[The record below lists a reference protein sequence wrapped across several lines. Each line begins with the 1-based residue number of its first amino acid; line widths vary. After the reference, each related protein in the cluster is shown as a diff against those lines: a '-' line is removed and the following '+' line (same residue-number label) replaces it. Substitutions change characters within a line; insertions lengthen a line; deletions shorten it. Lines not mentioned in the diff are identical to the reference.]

1 MFHIPNGVPFG
12 CLLKKKTRSLFRG
25 FWFEPPSSGGFF
37 VQEGPAFRCPESVA
51 LAADFER
58 EGAAVFWVEAW
69 GVGRRGVGGWFGG

>member
-1 MFHIPNGVPFG
+1 MS
-12 CLLKKKTRSLFRG
+12 LKKKNAVPVS
-25 FWFEPPSSGGFF
+25 WFLVEPPSSGGFF

-69 GVGRRGVGGWFGG
+69 GVGRRGVGGWFGGWL